1 MNFNDDDAL
10 DAALFALPFEEPPT
24 DLRAAILSA
33 TIFRPAPLFSLRE
46 IVTLG
51 ALCAVTVWLIA
62 AVIGGG
68 ASLFVHSLQAVGAT
82 TLHAGSN
89 VTLLGWIAA
98 GAATAIWLS
107 IFTGFQPR
115 AEGKAAPRK

>member
-1 MNFNDDDAL
+1 MNFKDDDAL
-10 DAALFALPFEEPPT
+10 DAALFALPLEEPPA

-33 TIFRPAPLFSLRE
+33 TIFRPGPLFSLRE
-46 IVTLG
+46 VVTLG
-51 ALCAVTVWLIA
+51 ALFAVIVWLVV

-82 TLHAGSN
+82 TLHASGN

-115 AEGKAAPRK
+115 PEGKTADRR

>member
-1 MNFNDDDAL
+1 MNYNDDDAL
-10 DAALFALPFEEPPT
+10 DAALFALPLEEPPS
-24 DLRAAILSA
+24 DLRASILSA

-46 IVTLG
+46 VIVIG
-51 ALCAVTVWLIA
+51 ALCAVIVWLIA

-68 ASLFVHSLQAVGAT
+68 GSLFVHSLQAVGAAA
-82 TLHAGSN
+82 LRASNN

-115 AEGKAAPRK
+115 PEGKTAERR

>member
-10 DAALFALPFEEPPT
+10 DAALFALPLEEPPT

-46 IVTLG
+46 VMTLG
-51 ALCAVTVWLIA
+51 ALAALIVWLVA
-62 AVIGGG
+62 AVVGGG
-68 ASLFVHSLQAVGAT
+68 ASLFVHSLQAVGAA
-82 TLHAGSN
+82 TLHASGN
-89 VTLLGWIAA
+89 IALLGWLAA

-115 AEGKAAPRK
+115 PEGKTAERR

>member
-1 MNFNDDDAL
+1 MNFKDDDAL
-10 DAALFALPFEEPPT
+10 DAALFALPLEEPPT

-33 TIFRPAPLFSLRE
+33 TIFRPAPLFSFRE

-68 ASLFVHSLQAVGAT
+68 ASLFVHSLQAIGAT
-82 TLHAGSN
+82 TLRAGGN

-115 AEGKAAPRK
+115 PEGKTANRR

>member
-1 MNFNDDDAL
+1 MNYNDDDAL
-10 DAALFALPFEEPPT
+10 DAALFALPLEEPPA
-24 DLRAAILSA
+24 DLRASILSA
-33 TIFRPAPLFSLRE
+33 TIFRPHPVFSLRE
-46 IVTLG
+46 VIVLG
-51 ALCAVTVWLIA
+51 ALCAVIVWLIA

-82 TLHAGSN
+82 TLRASSN
-89 VTLLGWIAA
+89 ITLLGWIAA

-115 AEGKAAPRK
+115 REGETAERR

>member
-1 MNFNDDDAL
+1 MNFKDDDAL
-10 DAALFALPFEEPPT
+10 DAALFALPLEEPPT

-46 IVTLG
+46 IITVG
-51 ALCAVTVWLIA
+51 ALCALIVWLIG

-82 TLHAGSN
+82 TLRASGN
-89 VTLLGWIAA
+89 VTLLGWVAA

-115 AEGKAAPRK
+115 PEGKTADRR

>member
-10 DAALFALPFEEPPT
+10 DAALFALPLEEPPA
-24 DLRAAILSA
+24 DLRSAILSA
-33 TIFRPAPLFSLRE
+33 TIYRHAPVFSLRE

-51 ALCAVTVWLIA
+51 ALCAVIVWLVA
-62 AVIGGG
+62 LVIGGG
-68 ASLFVHSLQAVGAT
+68 GSLFIHSLQAIGAT
-82 TLHAGSN
+82 TVRAGSN
-89 VTLLGWIAA
+89 VTLLGWVAA

-115 AEGKAAPRK
+115 TEGKKAERQ

>member
-1 MNFNDDDAL
+1 MNFKDDDAL
-10 DAALFALPFEEPPT
+10 DAALFALPLEEPPT

-46 IVTLG
+46 IITVG
-51 ALCAVTVWLIA
+51 ALCALIVWLIA

-82 TLHAGSN
+82 TLRASGN
-89 VTLLGWIAA
+89 VTLLGWVAA

-115 AEGKAAPRK
+115 PEGKTADRR

>member
-1 MNFNDDDAL
+1 MNFKDDDAL
-10 DAALFALPFEEPPT
+10 DAALFALPLEEPPT

-33 TIFRPAPLFSLRE
+33 TIYRPAPLFSLRE
-46 IVTLG
+46 VITVG
-51 ALCAVTVWLIA
+51 ALCAVIVWLVA

-68 ASLFVHSLQAVGAT
+68 ASLFVHSLQAMGAT
-82 TLHAGSN
+82 TLRASGN

-107 IFTGFQPR
+107 IFTGFQRRP
-115 AEGKAAPRK
+115 EGTTADRR